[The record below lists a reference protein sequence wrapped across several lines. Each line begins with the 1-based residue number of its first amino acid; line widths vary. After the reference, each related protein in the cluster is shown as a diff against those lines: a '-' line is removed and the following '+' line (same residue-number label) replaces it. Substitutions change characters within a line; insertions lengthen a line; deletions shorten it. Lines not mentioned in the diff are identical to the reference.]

1 MAQRRSGSSV
11 MKNIPHLHHALA
23 LVAVFALVACA
34 SRQQSETRA
43 SPTATEAQTLRV
55 LGRTE
60 RPGLGTAWGEPRES
74 WVAPAYFA
82 RAWDNRP
89 SSLAKL
95 FYNDREGVDAM
106 LDHLGGE
113 PRSVP
118 GLQRAAGGLV
128 RVGLRDGSGR
138 WFETLELR
146 DQRFTIGERGSRY
159 EVVVKNESRKRLEVV
174 LSVDGLDTFDGEAA
188 SFKKRGYVLGP
199 RETLTVDGFRAT
211 DGSVAAFRFTNVGDT
226 YAQRRHEQSGNVGV
240 IGLAVFAERW
250 FGASPAKLGPEHR
263 AWKQVPPQDVP
274 SSRRY
279 ATPPDA

>member
-1 MAQRRSGSSV
+1 
-11 MKNIPHLHHALA
+11 MKQILHLYRAVA
-23 LVAVFALVACA
+23 LVAAGLLAACA
-34 SRQQSETRA
+34 SRHETGTRA
-43 SPTATEAQTLRV
+43 SPTPTDAQTVRV
-55 LGRTE
+55 LGRAE

-74 WVAPAYFA
+74 WVVPAHFA
-82 RAWDNRP
+82 RAWENRP
-89 SSLAKL
+89 STVAKL

-106 LDHLGGE
+106 VDHLGGE
-113 PRSVP
+113 PRSIP

-128 RVGLRDGSGR
+128 RLGLRDGSGR

-146 DQRFTIGERGSRY
+146 NQRFAIGERGSRY

-226 YAQRRHEQSGNVGV
+226 YAQRRHEQTGNVGV

-250 FGASPAKLGPEHR
+250 FGASPAKLGPEYR
-263 AWKQVPPQDVP
+263 AWKQVPPQEVP